1 MTRYDERYDEF
12 GYERE
17 DYDGTVQLNEYLT
30 PREVMELLAIG
41 KNTFYKMVQGAV
53 KIWTLSGRENGT
65 SYYCNLASPY
75 YLDSEA
81 LKYIDYDLD
90 VKVFADGEK
99 RLLDVEEYERH
110 KKKMN
115 YSSDLDYILKENVKI
130 LVDWINQERGPFS
143 QAYVNIWYKR
153 YIELKNR

>member
-41 KNTFYKMVQGAV
+41 KNTFYKIVQGAV

-65 SYYCNLASPY
+65 SYFAMLA
-75 YLDSEA
+75 
-81 LKYIDYDLD
+81 
-90 VKVFADGEK
+90 
-99 RLLDVEEYERH
+99 
-110 KKKMN
+110 
-115 YSSDLDYILKENVKI
+115 
-130 LVDWINQERGPFS
+130 
-143 QAYVNIWYKR
+143 
-153 YIELKNR
+153 